1 MALTK
6 VTGQVVNTST
16 DLTVGVLTATTASFT
31 GNVSVG
37 GTLTYEDVTNVDS
50 VGLITARN
58 GISVTGSNIS
68 VESSEDRLLYLKSTD
83 ANAYLTFEDTDS
95 SSGFANRIGSVSDGL
110 YFSTGGGGERAR
122 IDSSGRFGLGTASPS
137 NTLHVSGAGT
147 IARLQSSTSTAAL
160 RFHNSAANDGYIK
173 YISQDLTFTTA
184 DSERLRIDSSGRL
197 LLGATSSVD
206 VASTAAAELQVTTS
220 SNITGAFYST
230 ANAAGPA
237 AILALGHARGSAT
250 GVLQSGDVMGE
261 IRFAGGDGTDLETTG
276 ASIKAEVDGTP
287 GSNDMPGRLIFST
300 TSDGASGVTERVRID
315 SSGRLL
321 VGTSSTL
328 DTSDEAIVHVVD
340 TLGARLVLGRND
352 TSVADGNGLGGIR
365 FVGNDTT
372 SNTFTTLSEI
382 ICQADGTHAAGDNP
396 TRLVFS
402 TTADGSSSVTER
414 MRIDSGGRL
423 LIGTGTSP
431 SGGDGHARN
440 ARLLVQGRVGVDAD
454 SGRLNLQRGSA
465 ASNGSSLGSISFTDN
480 SNNIYARIESFAD
493 STTGTDD
500 YPGRITFS
508 TTANGASSVT
518 ERMRIDNLGRLL
530 LGFTSARANFFNAAD
545 SPKLQLESTTFVDSA
560 ISVVR
565 NVNSGAAGGII
576 IGKTRGTSVGS
587 NTVVQNGD
595 SLGQISFQGADGSEM
610 VEAAKVA
617 AEIDSTPGANDMPGR
632 LVFQTTGD
640 GSSGSTER
648 MRINSNGLTS
658 VFGATES
665 LRVRTV
671 LTSSSSSIVIRLQSG
686 ATDIATGGSTRFQV
700 LANGNVQNTNN
711 SYGAISDQKLKENIV
726 DANSQWDDL
735 KAIQVRN
742 YNFIEGQTHTQIGV
756 VAQEVETVSPGLVSE
771 SPDIDDDGNDLGTV
785 TKSVNYSVLY
795 MKAVKALQEAQT
807 RIESL
812 EARLDAGGL

>member
-1 MALTK
+1 
-6 VTGQVVNTST
+6 
-16 DLTVGVLTATTASFT
+16 
-31 GNVSVG
+31 
-37 GTLTYEDVTNVDS
+37 
-50 VGLITARN
+50 
-58 GISVTGSNIS
+58 
-68 VESSEDRLLYLKSTD
+68 
-83 ANAYLTFEDTDS
+83 
-95 SSGFANRIGSVSDGL
+95 
-110 YFSTGGGGERAR
+110 
-122 IDSSGRFGLGTASPS
+122 
-137 NTLHVSGAGT
+137 
-147 IARLQSSTSTAAL
+147 
-160 RFHNSAANDGYIK
+160 
-173 YISQDLTFTTA
+173 
-184 DSERLRIDSSGRL
+184 
-197 LLGATSSVD
+197 
-206 VASTAAAELQVTTS
+206 
-220 SNITGAFYST
+220 
-230 ANAAGPA
+230 
-237 AILALGHARGSAT
+237 
-250 GVLQSGDVMGE
+250 
-261 IRFAGGDGTDLETTG
+261 
-276 ASIKAEVDGTP
+276 
-287 GSNDMPGRLIFST
+287 
-300 TSDGASGVTERVRID
+300 
-315 SSGRLL
+315 
-321 VGTSSTL
+321 
-328 DTSDEAIVHVVD
+328 
-340 TLGARLVLGRND
+340 LGARLVLGRND